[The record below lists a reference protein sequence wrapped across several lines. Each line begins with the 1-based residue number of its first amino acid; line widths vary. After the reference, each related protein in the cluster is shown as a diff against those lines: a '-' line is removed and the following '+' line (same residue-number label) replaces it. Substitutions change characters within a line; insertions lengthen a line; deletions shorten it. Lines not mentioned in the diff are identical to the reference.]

1 MTLAPSRTLV
11 CLLANQLYS
20 LHRANVVMQSSGVRT
35 SHAKFLWRRRTLMM
49 PRLRNDF
56 EMHSRQGAEGI
67 PDASRLGLSYK
78 GSFDCDESFASE

>member
-1 MTLAPSRTLV
+1 
-11 CLLANQLYS
+11 
-20 LHRANVVMQSSGVRT
+20 
-35 SHAKFLWRRRTLMM
+35 MM